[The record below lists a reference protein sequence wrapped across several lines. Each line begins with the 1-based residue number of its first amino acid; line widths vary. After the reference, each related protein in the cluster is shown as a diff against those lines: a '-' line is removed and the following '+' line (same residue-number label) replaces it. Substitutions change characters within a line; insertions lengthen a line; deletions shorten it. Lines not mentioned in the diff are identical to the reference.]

1 MSIRK
6 ALIRA
11 YLISRALVLILS
23 RLTER
28 AMVERLKLK
37 LFLRIGKS
45 RMIYKMI
52 EVLTVEH
59 CDGNALY
66 SRQIVSLIT
75 KYFL

>member
-6 ALIRA
+6 ALI
-11 YLISRALVLILS
+11 RALVLILS
-23 RLTER
+23 RLTKR

-66 SRQIVSLIT
+66 S
-75 KYFL
+75 